1 MVHVFYILHFR
12 CMNRDVKNK
21 QFKIF
26 KKSVLYYIQTKKGS
40 LMYAMIVTVYYVRRT
55 TENIF

>member
-26 KKSVLYYIQTKKGS
+26 KKSVLYPSMTKKRKFDVCHDCNGLLCTS
-40 LMYAMIVTVYYVRRT
+40 Y
-55 TENIF
+55 N

>member
-1 MVHVFYILHFR
+1 
-12 CMNRDVKNK
+12 MNRDVKNK